1 MYSIDQIKTKI
12 NWAMLSGNPEP
23 EAIELLAA
31 HEDKINWWIL
41 SGNPA
46 PEAIE
51 LLAAHEDKI
60 DWMKLSGNPAPEAIE
75 LLAAH
80 EDKIDWT
87 TLSGNPAAIK
97 LVAAHEDEIDWYEL
111 SGNPA
116 PEALELLKGNKDE
129 INYLRLA
136 GNTAPEAIEL
146 LAAHDGYV
154 DWSEL
159 SRSLAPEAIEL
170 VAAHEDEI
178 DWYELSGNPA
188 PGAIELL
195 KKNQDKIDWESLSAN
210 PAPEAL
216 ELLLANPEILEIIN
230 WEYLSGN
237 PAPEAL
243 ELLAAHEDKIDWWA
257 LSGNPKL
264 FELVEMLRQNE
275 LLEAMQ
281 INCLYND
288 ATRRCRI
295 RRDGV
300 QENDYRCIYQNNR
313 CVISERGQ
321 RIDIRDTVTT
331 LVEEARLGMVP
342 DRMVDGYYT
351 YGEVDLDVTEK
362 MHDIIKLFNDTRT
375 YASANHIAIRPG
387 LPDIFNIFITD
398 MRNFILY
405 IPTLREQLRDKP
417 LGAIGLFGP
426 LGQLRGRYDLEQ
438 GTQYYILNL
447 TTTVIFDKVLHTE
460 NARDFGDPEDF
471 PAFIMNMVETCFD
484 NLYGYLF
491 KTDGN
496 LMTNVDSINVVLSN
510 WTELLTSI
518 PGGACLENILNTW
531 IEMFQGPVIDLRI
544 HQNETKAENLTR
556 ILNSI
561 RNHLCKTS
569 INLNSNRRIYG
580 DMSLEEKI
588 PLGIS
593 YIVNVLDGPN
603 PWEEGDYTIP
613 EGLVEILVSNN
624 IIGAQV
630 SDGTIEPEDLIEQLK
645 GIGPP
650 WGGVPYEL
658 VGEEDMNDIR
668 ERCVETG
675 YWR

>member
-1 MYSIDQIKTKI
+1 MPNLKGKEYCSSFRENLVECERAGCVYRKNGICAIPSRGEKREEMIYRKGLANRLIRQRRERI
-12 NWAMLSGNPEP
+12 ARGEELPEEAVEELP
-23 EAIELLAA
+23 EEAVEELPEEAEEEEAEEANAEVELLV
-31 HEDKINWWIL
+31 
-41 SGNPA
+41 
-46 PEAIE
+46 PE
-51 LLAAHEDKI
+51 LDMLY
-60 DWMKLSGNPAPEAIE
+60 N
-75 LLAAH
+75 
-80 EDKIDWT
+80 
-87 TLSGNPAAIK
+87 
-97 LVAAHEDEIDWYEL
+97 
-111 SGNPA
+111 
-116 PEALELLKGNKDE
+116 
-129 INYLRLA
+129 
-136 GNTAPEAIEL
+136 
-146 LAAHDGYV
+146 
-154 DWSEL
+154 
-159 SRSLAPEAIEL
+159 
-170 VAAHEDEI
+170 
-178 DWYELSGNPA
+178 
-188 PGAIELL
+188 
-195 KKNQDKIDWESLSAN
+195 NQAR
-210 PAPEAL
+210 
-216 ELLLANPEILEIIN
+216 
-230 WEYLSGN
+230 
-237 PAPEAL
+237 
-243 ELLAAHEDKIDWWA
+243 
-257 LSGNPKL
+257 
-264 FELVEMLRQNE
+264 LRQLIIVME
-275 LLEAMQ
+275 EAREARQ

-300 QENDYRCIYQNNR
+300 QENDNRCIYQNNR
-313 CVISERGQ
+313 CVISDRGQ
-321 RIDIRDTVTT
+321 RLNRAELDRNYARLVDDIIQGPYAIHVPRVRPGQVIRDTVTT

-342 DRMVDGYYT
+342 DRMVNGYYT

-375 YASANHIAIRPG
+375 YASANHIAIRPR
-387 LPDIFNIFITD
+387 LPDIFNMFITD

-405 IPTLREQLRDKP
+405 IPTLREQLRHKP

-484 NLYGYLF
+484 NLYGYFF
-491 KTDGN
+491 KSDGN

-544 HQNETKAENLTR
+544 HQNETKAENLRR

-603 PWEEGDYTIP
+603 PWEDGDYTIP

-624 IIGAQV
+624 IIGSQV
-630 SDGTIEPEDLIEQLK
+630 SDGIIEPEDLIEQLK

-650 WGGVPYEL
+650 WGGVPSEL

-668 ERCVETG
+668 ERCVEAG